1 MLGQTKNTLKYL
13 KKQVDETHH
22 LVANFQTSTGNE
34 AICLFFHLKVL
45 FRDRHSASKLLEIEP
60 K

>member
-34 AICLFFHLKVL
+34 SICLFFSPQSIVQGQT
-45 FRDRHSASKLLEIEP
+45 
-60 K
+60 